1 MPSKTGL
8 LNEVKK
14 SFKPEFLNRIDD
26 IIVFRNL
33 TKADLAE
40 IIKLEVNEVI
50 ERLKAKGIDISLV
63 S

>member
-1 MPSKTGL
+1 L

-14 SFKPEFLNRIDD
+14 AFKPEFLNRIDD

-33 TKADLAE
+33 TKTDLE
-40 IIKLEVNEVI
+40 GIIKLEINEVI
-50 ERLKAKGIDISLV
+50 ERLKGRALISACQTRPWI